1 MHKTDCVQVCVYV
14 RARVN
19 ARVCTL
25 CERVYVCTWHVSMCL
40 CLCVHRCIVCTHVH
54 ACIPCVCERM
64 HSELRACVRVHCT
77 HMCIVCACV
86 RVCTHAR

>member
-25 CERVYVCTWHVSMCL
+25 CERV
-40 CLCVHRCIVCTHVH
+40 CVHM
-54 ACIPCVCERM
+54 ACIHVFVPMCAQMHCV
-64 HSELRACVRVHCT
+64 HTRACMYTVRV
-77 HMCIVCACV
+77 
-86 RVCTHAR
+86 